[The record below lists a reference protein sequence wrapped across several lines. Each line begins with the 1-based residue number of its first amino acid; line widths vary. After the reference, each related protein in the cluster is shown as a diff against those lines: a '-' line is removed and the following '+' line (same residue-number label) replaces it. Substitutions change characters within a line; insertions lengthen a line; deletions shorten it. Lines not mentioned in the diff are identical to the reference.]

1 MAKTKADL
9 KRELLREEFWPEHQ
23 GSVWGGPAE
32 KGYWCAPRVLP
43 LFLDLAASKSVV
55 GDLDC
60 SKVYLELLSRDFGQ
74 GVVEILDEEEHAF
87 CAGYRGKRA
96 KRTWQERIRRLE
108 GSGFIQVQPKGNR
121 TIGYVLIIH
130 PYKVA
135 TELRNAGKVDDLWW
149 QLFKQKLNAVGA
161 GETLSKFEEITS
173 SPAVRAAQ
181 SMHHE
186 LQEDSREEVLR

>member
-1 MAKTKADL
+1 MPKTKADL
-9 KRELLREEFWPEHQ
+9 KRELLREEFWPQHQ
-23 GSVWGGPAE
+23 ENVWGGPAE

-43 LFLDLAASKSVV
+43 LFLDLAASKRVV

-96 KRTWQERIRRLE
+96 KRTWQERMRLLGE
-108 GSGFIQVQPKGNR
+108 AGFIQLQPKGNR
-121 TIGYVLIIH
+121 AIGYVLIFH

-135 TELRNAGKVDDLWW
+135 TELRKRGKVDELWW
-149 QLFKQKLNAVGA
+149 ELFKQKLNAIGA
-161 GETLSKFEEITS
+161 GETLSKFEELAA
-173 SPAVRAAQ
+173 SPDAVGIAAAP
-181 SMHHE
+181 
-186 LQEDSREEVLR
+186 